1 MTKEEYNKH
10 KKLIEEWGNGA
21 KIQYYNKTK
30 EEWVNA
36 ENPLWDYYSEYRIKP
51 YKIEIEDCNFNE
63 IEYKVDKIG
72 KVVEVRVDRL
82 KININRTK
90 STLFKDKEI
99 AEAYAVLPKLIRLRD
114 EYNEGQKIDWTE
126 NKCRYTIETFDGE
139 VSISTSYRSG
149 KLLAFKSS
157 ETRNRFLKDHKD
169 LLEIA
174 KPLL

>member
-30 EEWVNA
+30 EEWVNI

-51 YKIEIEDCNFNE
+51 YKIDIEDCSFNDK
-63 IEYKVDKIG
+63 EYKVDKIG

-157 ETRNRFLKDHKD
+157 ETRGRFFEDHRD
-169 LLEIA
+169 LIEIA